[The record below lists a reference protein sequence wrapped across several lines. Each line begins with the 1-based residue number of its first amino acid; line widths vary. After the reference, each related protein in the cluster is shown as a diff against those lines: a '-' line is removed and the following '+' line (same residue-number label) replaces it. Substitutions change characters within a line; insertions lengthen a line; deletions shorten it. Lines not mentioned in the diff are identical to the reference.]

1 MDTRVEAGEPKFVRQ
16 MTLAEFDRLFP
27 DEDSCRAYLRE
38 HRWPNGV
45 CCPRCENQRIY
56 KAKRPWAWECHKCG
70 PHAYRFSLI
79 AGTIFE
85 NTNYPLL
92 VWFKVL
98 YLMLT
103 SKKGISALQ
112 VHRMI
117 GSGSYRTAWFMCH
130 RLRAA
135 MHDPD
140 FQQLMGIVEV
150 DETQIGGKQKNRH
163 ANVRAKFSG
172 GGSAHTGKTTVIGAI
187 ARKGN
192 IFCKIIEDTTAETL
206 SRFVED
212 AVSDRVS
219 LIATDEAS
227 GYVDLKHFYPHETV
241 HHRSGEY
248 VRGKVHTANIDNFWS
263 LLKRGIIGTYHNVSK
278 KYLPL
283 YLAEF
288 QFRFNNRKN
297 SDIFGSAV
305 RGC

>member
-1 MDTRVEAGEPKFVRQ
+1 MDEKVEAGEPKFVRQ

-27 DEDSCRAYLRE
+27 DEDSCKRYLME

-45 CCPRCENQRIY
+45 HCPRCDTEKIY

-79 AGTIFE
+79 AGTVFE

-112 VHRMI
+112 IHRMI

-135 MHDPD
+135 MHDPE

-150 DETQIGGKQKNRH
+150 DETFMGGKEKNKH
-163 ANVRAKFSG
+163 ASKRSYVG
-172 GGSAHTGKTTVIGAI
+172 GGPAGKTPVIGAI
-187 ARKGN
+187 SRKGN
-192 IFCKIIEDTTAETL
+192 VVCQMIERADKRTL
-206 SRFVED
+206 DGFVRK
-212 AVSDRVS
+212 AVSDRVD
-219 LIATDEAS
+219 LVATDEAY
-227 GYVDLKHFYPHETV
+227 GYMDLAPDYPHKFV
-241 HHRSGEY
+241 RHSAGEY
-248 VRGKVHTANIDNFWS
+248 VRGEVHTANIDNFWS
-263 LLKRGIIGTYHNVSK
+263 LLKRGVIGTYHHVSK

-288 QFRFNNRKN
+288 QFRFNNRRN